1 MADPSLRLLPSRRLT
16 DLHPQ
21 LLDALFGAAV
31 AVGSLVTLVLG
42 QYRMAGRPLT
52 AMDYSTAAVAFVVVT
67 LRRRWPL
74 GTLAAAV
81 ATAVVFI
88 ALGERE
94 HLVIIVTAITTY
106 TMATVSPRVRA
117 WAIATGV
124 ALILYL
130 SSVMLTDN
138 SWSAPGPIGSIAWI
152 GMAVAVGDA
161 MRTRLEYVRAVEE
174 RARRAEQSRDEEA
187 RRRVVEERLRIAREL
202 HDVVAHHIALINVQ
216 AGVASHLLR
225 SRPEQAEEAL
235 AHVRDAAR
243 TVLDELGTVLGVLR
257 QADDPE
263 MTTEPTQGLSKLSGL
278 LDGLAAAGLQVEYRR
293 NGTVR
298 DLPAGVDLA
307 AYRII
312 QESLTNAKKH
322 GSGGRAHLTLTYA
335 RDGVTAEVTNPI
347 DPRRELSAAGTGR
360 GLVGMRERAAAVGGT
375 VSAGPADDSV
385 FVVHAFL
392 PATENRENR

>member
-161 MRTRLEYVRAVEE
+161 MRTRRAYVRAVEE
-174 RARRAEQSRDEEA
+174 RARRAEQSREEEA
-187 RRRVVEERLRIAREL
+187 RRRVAEERLRIAREL
-202 HDVVAHHIALINVQ
+202 HDVVAHHIAADQ
-216 AGVASHLLR
+216 RAGRGRRAPAA
-225 SRPEQAEEAL
+225 RPARAGRGG
-235 AHVRDAAR
+235 ARPRPRRPAR
-243 TVLDELGTVLGVLR
+243 TVLDELR
-257 QADDPE
+257 ARC
-263 MTTEPTQGLSKLSGL
+263 SGCC
-278 LDGLAAAGLQVEYRR
+278 ASRRAG
-293 NGTVR
+293 
-298 DLPAGVDLA
+298 
-307 AYRII
+307 
-312 QESLTNAKKH
+312 
-322 GSGGRAHLTLTYA
+322 
-335 RDGVTAEVTNPI
+335 
-347 DPRRELSAAGTGR
+347 
-360 GLVGMRERAAAVGGT
+360 
-375 VSAGPADDSV
+375 
-385 FVVHAFL
+385 
-392 PATENRENR
+392 